1 MFIEA
6 NRSGPWG
13 KSASA
18 NSRQVWSN
26 IKTGNKDAFT
36 QLYTLYYRQL
46 YNYGYKIAP
55 NEELIKDCIQ
65 ELFLAMWNQRETE
78 NEIHSMRSYLITA
91 MRRII
96 LRQIKKQKNCHERNR
111 QYIDDFFDGIH
122 DAEDPDE
129 RYEVTF
135 NQQKLSKAINSL
147 STRQKEAVYLKY
159 YDGLSNSEISYVMEI
174 NLQSVYNHI
183 SGAVRQL
190 QKLIQK

>member
-6 NRSGPWG
+6 NRSGSWG

>member
-6 NRSGPWG
+6 NRSGSWG

-190 QKLIQK
+190 QELIQK